1 MAPATSWKSRNDPSI
16 HSVVNWWLIA
26 PLTFTISFL
35 FTQMSVYTGG
45 AAGRDVDSQPN
56 GSHRLRG
63 LGKAEQL
70 NVRKER
76 IWRHFSDSKSMAL
89 VTHSEWKNNESRLRK
104 KKRDSEFFFVCLSV
118 CAQCRSTVL
127 DYFLPPDKV
136 LLYSITLFIF
146 FFFFCGVQDEELIS
160 IQRCATI
167 SGSAVYCQV
176 SGSCHLRF
184 FFFYFLKWFLDIY
197 SRVHFK

>member
-76 IWRHFSDSKSMAL
+76 IWRHFPDSKSMAL

-104 KKRDSEFFFVCLSV
+104 KKEGLVIFFCVSFSVCTMSIDRIRLFSASWQGAFILNNLIYFLFFFLWGTGWRVNQHSTMCYDIRIGRVLS
-118 CAQCRSTVL
+118 
-127 DYFLPPDKV
+127 
-136 LLYSITLFIF
+136 
-146 FFFFCGVQDEELIS
+146 G
-160 IQRCATI
+160 
-167 SGSAVYCQV
+167 
-176 SGSCHLRF
+176 
-184 FFFYFLKWFLDIY
+184 
-197 SRVHFK
+197 